1 MSSAQILPLINQ
13 IVVFFL
19 LVSVGFF
26 ARKRAI
32 ISDEIQVG
40 LSGIILNIS
49 IPASIISAADKPLEL
64 DKLHI
69 IAYILIG
76 AAIII
81 LGASI
86 LSNLIAK
93 GIRMKPREAT
103 IFSNMVTYPNVA
115 FIGYPVIRIFMPEEG
130 VFYASFFVL
139 IFNLLFFTYGIRK
152 ISGAKSLTLKGIFGH
167 INIVASLLM
176 IVLYRF
182 QIRFPSPIQNT
193 INLLGELSTPLSLMV
208 MGSML
213 GCIALKELFNRPV
226 LYLASAMKLF
236 LMPTLVFIVVRFI
249 RMPIEA
255 ATVLLIMSALPSAST
270 VVISAE
276 KYGYEPIFASK
287 GTLLSTLLF
296 LVTIFYVAF
305 LQNRL

>member
-76 AAIII
+76 ATIII